1 MQNSMVSPYRQV
13 ALDHY
18 QTRTGDETALLAQV
32 SAPAMTANPTAPLDQ
47 CPECEAKGRM
57 ITAEKA
63 ATVCQCSRRLIY
75 RWIEEGALH
84 FREMPDGAVL
94 VCGVTLSAK
103 LEQLEDATG
112 MLSR

>member
-1 MQNSMVSPYRQV
+1 MQNLMASSYRQV

-18 QTRTGDETALLAQV
+18 QTRTGDETAMLAQAG
-32 SAPAMTANPTAPLDQ
+32 APVMTATPTAPIDQ
-47 CPECEAKGRM
+47 CTECNANGRM

-63 ATVCQCSRRLIY
+63 ATVCQCSRRMIY

-84 FREMPDGAVL
+84 FREMPDGTVL

-103 LEQLEDATG
+103 LEQLEGATG
-112 MLSR
+112 VLSR